1 MYVSEVTF
9 ILAAAG

>member
-1 MYVSEVTF
+1 MYVNEVTF